1 MNAYA
6 LRMEFES
13 IQSRTR
19 KTIGISMAIHAL
31 IVLWLILYRVVS
43 PPSPALTEISWIEPV
58 AIQTPKPT
66 ATMKITQPAV
76 QRQLPSPKQT
86 PAHFVRKTTTS
97 DFAPKPQALDVTDDK
112 LKRTLSKME
121 RKAVQSNTRIS
132 GIAEAKHM
140 TKTSLASVTNKA
152 SVGQESIKLTREM
165 KSSPNPIALT
175 RTNPAAKAT
184 SMTLTK
190 PPEQKV
196 TQAKIDD
203 TNSTAQRILDG
214 ARLVGPVADRP
225 LISYN
230 KPIYP
235 EWAKND
241 GVEATV
247 NLYFI
252 VLPNGKV
259 KENILIQKTSGF
271 SDFDNSAIEALRTWE
286 FEPLTGGATGEQ
298 WGSITFNFRLSN

>member
-6 LRMEFES
+6 PRIEFEA

-19 KTIGISMAIHAL
+19 KMVGVSVVIHAL
-31 IVLWLILYRVVS
+31 IVLWLILYRTVS
-43 PPSPALTEISWIEPV
+43 PPPPALTEISWIEPV
-58 AIQTPKPT
+58 ATAPPKQTVT
-66 ATMKITQPAV
+66 LKITQPAA
-76 QRQLPSPKQT
+76 QREIPSPQQT
-86 PAHFVRKTTTS
+86 PAHFVRKTTAS
-97 DFAPKPQALDVTDDK
+97 DFAPQPQDRAVTEDK

-121 RKAVQSNTRIS
+121 RKAVQSNTNIS
-132 GIAEAKHM
+132 GIAQAEHM
-140 TKTSLASVTNKA
+140 TKSTLASAPNNP
-152 SVGQESIKLTREM
+152 SVGQESVKLSREAR
-165 KSSPNPIALT
+165 SSPNPIALT
-175 RTNPAAKAT
+175 RTNPAAKSAPV
-184 SMTLTK
+184 TLTA

-196 TQAKIDD
+196 TQAKISDE
-203 TNSTAQRILDG
+203 NSTAQRIVDG

-225 LISYN
+225 LMTYT

-271 SDFDNSAIEALRTWE
+271 SDFDKSAIEALLTWV
-286 FEPLTGGATGEQ
+286 FEPLKGGATGEQ
-298 WGSITFNFRLSN
+298 WGSITFDFRLSS

>member
-6 LRMEFES
+6 SRIEFES

-19 KTIGISMAIHAL
+19 KMVGVSIAIHAL
-31 IVLWLILYRVVS
+31 IVLWLILYRTVS

-58 AIQTPKPT
+58 AIQPPKPA
-66 ATMKITQPAV
+66 ATMKITQPTV
-76 QRQLPSPKQT
+76 QRNLPSPKQT

-97 DFAPKPQALDVTDDK
+97 DFAPQPQVREVTEDK

-121 RKAVQSNTRIS
+121 RKAVQSNTNIS
-132 GIAEAKHM
+132 GIAQAKHV
-140 TKTSLASVTNKA
+140 TKASLASVTNKA

-175 RTNPAAKAT
+175 RTNPAAKTAP
-184 SMTLTK
+184 MQLTK

-196 TQAKIDD
+196 TQAKIADE
-203 TNSTAQRILDG
+203 NSTAQRILDG

-271 SDFDNSAIEALRTWE
+271 SDFDNSAIEALRIWK
-286 FEPLTGGATGEQ
+286 FEPLKGGETGEQ
-298 WGSITFNFRLSN
+298 WGSITFNFRLSD

>member
-6 LRMEFES
+6 SRIEFES

-19 KTIGISMAIHAL
+19 KMIGVSIAIHAL
-31 IVLWLILYRVVS
+31 IVLWLILYRTVS
-43 PPSPALTEISWIEPV
+43 PPPPALTEISWIEAV
-58 AIQTPKPT
+58 AIQPPKPT
-66 ATMKITQPAV
+66 VTMKITQPTA
-76 QRQLPSPKQT
+76 QRDLPSPKQT
-86 PAHFVRKTTTS
+86 QEHFVRKTTTS
-97 DFAPKPQALDVTDDK
+97 DFAPKPQAREVTEDK

-121 RKAVQSNTRIS
+121 RKAVQSNTNIS
-132 GIAEAKHM
+132 GIAQAEHM
-140 TKTSLASVTNKA
+140 TKSTLASVPNKE

-175 RTNPAAKAT
+175 RTNPAAKT
-184 SMTLTK
+184 VPMQLTK

-203 TNSTAQRILDG
+203 ENSTAQRILDG

-271 SDFDNSAIEALRTWE
+271 SDFDNSAIESLRTWE
-286 FEPLTGGATGEQ
+286 FEPLKGGETGEQ
-298 WGSITFNFRLSN
+298 WGSITFNFRLSD

>member
-6 LRMEFES
+6 SRIELES

-19 KTIGISMAIHAL
+19 KTTGVSIIIHAL
-31 IVLWLILYRVVS
+31 IVLWLILYRTVS
-43 PPSPALTEISWIEPV
+43 PLPPALTEISWIEPV
-58 AIQTPKPT
+58 SIQPPKPT
-66 ATMKITQPAV
+66 ATVKITQPAV
-76 QRQLPSPKQT
+76 QRDLPSPKQT
-86 PAHFVRKTTTS
+86 PAHFVRKTSTS
-97 DFAPKPQALDVTDDK
+97 DFAPKPQTREVVEDK

-121 RKAVQSNTRIS
+121 RKAVRTNTNIS
-132 GIAEAKHM
+132 GIAQAEHM
-140 TKTSLASVTNKA
+140 TKTTLASVTNKE

-175 RTNPAAKAT
+175 RTNPAARTAPV
-184 SMTLTK
+184 TLTK

-196 TQAKIDD
+196 TQAKIEDE
-203 TNSTAQRILDG
+203 NSTAQRILDG

-225 LISYN
+225 LISYT
-230 KPIYP
+230 KPLYP

-252 VLPNGKV
+252 VLPNGKI

-271 SDFDNSAIEALRTWE
+271 GDFDKSAIEALRTWV
-286 FEPLTGGATGEQ
+286 FEPLEGGETGEQ

>member
-6 LRMEFES
+6 SRIEFES

-19 KTIGISMAIHAL
+19 KTVGVSIVIHAL
-31 IVLWLILYRVVS
+31 LVLWLILYRTVS
-43 PPSPALTEISWIEPV
+43 PPPPALTEISWIEPV
-58 AIQTPKPT
+58 AIQPPKPT
-66 ATMKITQPAV
+66 VTMQITKPAV
-76 QRQLPSPKQT
+76 KQEIPQPKQT

-97 DFAPKPQALDVTDDK
+97 DFAPQPQDNAVTEDK

-121 RKAVQSNTRIS
+121 RKVVQSNTNIS
-132 GIAEAKHM
+132 GIAQAEHI
-140 TKTSLASVTNKA
+140 TKSTLASVPNSPTAGK
-152 SVGQESIKLTREM
+152 ESIKLTREM

-175 RTNPAAKAT
+175 RTNPNAKAAPV
-184 SMTLTK
+184 TLTK
-190 PPEQKV
+190 PPEKKV
-196 TQAKIDD
+196 TQAKISDE
-203 TNSTAQRILDG
+203 NSTAQRILDG
-214 ARLVGPVADRP
+214 AKLVGPVADRP

-230 KPIYP
+230 KPVYP
-235 EWAKND
+235 EWAKKD

-271 SDFDNSAIEALRTWE
+271 SDFDKSAIAALQAWQ
-286 FEPLTGGATGEQ
+286 FEPLKGGQTGEQ